1 MKYLEL
7 LNVANVICDLY
18 FKNKK
23 ISEKYSW
30 KTRKYVFVKKIIYE
44 ARESF
49 KTRHNIY
56 EACAKQDEWL

>member
-23 ISEKYSW
+23 ISEK
-30 KTRKYVFVKKIIYE
+30 TFVK
-44 ARESF
+44 
-49 KTRHNIY
+49 N
-56 EACAKQDEWL
+56 